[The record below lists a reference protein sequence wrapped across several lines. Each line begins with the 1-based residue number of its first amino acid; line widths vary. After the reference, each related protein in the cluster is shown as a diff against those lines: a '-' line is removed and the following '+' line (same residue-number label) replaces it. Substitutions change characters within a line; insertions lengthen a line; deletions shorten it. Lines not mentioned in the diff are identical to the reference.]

1 MKYSNTVRILLAL
14 CGLLLP
20 ASLAVQNDAYEKY
33 EAAAIHAK
41 AQGRY
46 DEAEKN
52 YLLALKEVESLAGS
66 DIRTQNALTSL
77 GQFYDGQRK
86 YDQAEKYFVRALEA
100 SNAFARKSR
109 DPQYEPI
116 KMTMVAVSTER
127 LAEFYA
133 ARKRYSEA
141 ETYYQQAFARWETEA
156 KEKVMPRSNNAFLMA
171 MLGALAVGSRPEKA
185 AQVCDRLADIYIAQ
199 GRLIDAE
206 AQYRRALAIREKDAP
221 KPDQKLAASFGRLAL
236 LCTKEQKYAEAEP
249 LYRRMLAITREEF
262 GEEHAQVAV
271 ALQQI
276 AVFYAVQGK
285 YAEAEANLQSALQI
299 FEKTRGKESTE
310 VAVTLENF
318 ARLMGR
324 MGRIADAEKYDARAR
339 AIRDRNTLA
348 PSPD

>member
-1 MKYSNTVRILLAL
+1 MKLAKAAGFLLAMG
-14 CGLLLP
+14 CLLLP
-20 ASLAVQNDAYEKY
+20 AGIAAQNDAYEKY

-52 YLLALKEVESLAGS
+52 YLLALKEVEGPAGS
-66 DIRTQNALTSL
+66 DTRTQNALTNL
-77 GQFYDGQRK
+77 GQFYDGQRR
-86 YDQAEKYFVRALEA
+86 YDEAEKNFVRALEA
-100 SNAFARKSR
+100 AKAFTRKSR

-116 KMTMVAVSTER
+116 KMTMVTVSTER

-133 ARKRYSEA
+133 TRKRYAEA
-141 ETYYQQAFARWETEA
+141 EIYYQQAFAQWETEA
-156 KEKVMPRSNNAFLMA
+156 KEKTMPRSNNAYLMA

-199 GRLIDAE
+199 GRLADAE

-221 KPDQKLAASFGRLAL
+221 KPNQKLAASFGRLAL
-236 LCTKEQKYAEAEP
+236 LCTKEQKYADAEP

-262 GEEHAQVAV
+262 GEEHPRVAA

-285 YAEAEANLQSALQI
+285 YAEAEANFQAALEI

-310 VAVTLENF
+310 VALTLENF
-318 ARLMGR
+318 ARLMRR
-324 MGRIADAEKYDARAR
+324 MGRVADAEKYDARAR
-339 AIRDRNTLA
+339 AIRDGNTVA
-348 PSPD
+348 PPP